1 MDPIRVHI
9 VDDHELVRYALR
21 TLLEDDPGIAV
32 VGESAD
38 GEAAVK
44 SVCGDTEI
52 DVVLLDLRMPGMGG
66 VEACRR
72 IKAERPDVGVLVLT
86 SFDDDDEVFGVLA
99 AGAGGYIMKDTRPD
113 LILQAV
119 RTVADGQAV
128 FDSKIAARVIAG
140 KAEEEKE
147 PDAELMRRLSER
159 ELEVL
164 RLMAKGMS
172 NKEIGRALWIGETT
186 VKTHVS
192 HILRKLDQSDR
203 TQAVLMAVQAGLV
216 RLSPADAGNAPI

>member
-21 TLLEDDPGIAV
+21 TLLDDDPGITV

-44 SVCGDTEI
+44 AVCSDVEI

-72 IKAERPDVGVLVLT
+72 IKAEKPDVGVLVLT

-99 AGAGGYIMKDTRPD
+99 VGAGGYIMKDTRPD

-119 RTVADGQAV
+119 RTIADGQAV

-140 KAEEEKE
+140 KGEEEKE

-216 RLSPADAGNAPI
+216 RLSPAEADQAPS